1 MSTKIEWTDETWNPV
16 TGCSK
21 VSPGCKNCY
30 AERMAKRL
38 AGRFGYPE
46 KPHSFNV
53 TLQPDRL
60 EEPLRWRK
68 PRMVFVCSMSDLFH
82 PEVPEEYIWKVIE
95 VAWKAKDH
103 IFQIL
108 TKRPERMRE
117 VLTSSCW
124 WNNATPQNIWLG
136 VTAENQETANERI
149 PVLLSTPAA
158 VRFVSVEPI
167 LGPILFRISS
177 GYGLGWLKAG
187 NAAGGPSLDWVI
199 AGGETGPSARA
210 PNPEWVRDLRD
221 QCIFSAVPFFFKSW
235 GGPSHKG
242 WVVDHEVYSGNVLDG
257 KCWEQFPEP
266 YEDIDPVEE
275 TQIMIDH
282 HYGSIENLIND
293 VS

>member
-53 TLQPDRL
+53 TLRPDRMD
-60 EEPLRWRK
+60 EPLHWRK

-82 PEVPEEYIWKVIE
+82 PEVPDYYILRVFRIMGRPSTDK
-95 VAWKAKDH
+95 H

-108 TKRPERMRE
+108 TKRPERMRDWVNQYVVDE
-117 VLTSSCW
+117 WSR
-124 WNNATPQNIWLG
+124 PDPFKNIWLG
-136 VTAENQETANERI
+136 VTAENQEAADQRI

-167 LGPILFRISS
+167 LGPIHFRMPNFSDS
-177 GYGLGWLKAG
+177 GYGPGWLKAG

-210 PNPEWVRDLRD
+210 PNPEWVRDQRD
-221 QCIFSAVPFFFKSW
+221 QCVVAGVPFFFKGW

-242 WVVDHEVYSGNVLDG
+242 WVIDHEVYSGNVLDG
-257 KCWEQFPEP
+257 ETWEQFPET
-266 YEDIDPVEE
+266 YEEIDPAEE
-275 TQIMIDH
+275 LTSGI
-282 HYGSIENLIND
+282 GKS
-293 VS
+293 